1 MKTVPVTALLFACA
15 TCVAQSASAPAPAP
29 TPSSAAAAAPARPA
43 PAPASATDRGEPNV
57 KHTVIE
63 DDGSRIE
70 ELRVRGQT
78 QRVVVTSK
86 VGGGHTSYE
95 IIMGN
100 AGRNPVASTG
110 GATSAVG
117 KSVWSVATF

>member
-1 MKTVPVTALLFACA
+1 MKTVPVIALLFTCA
-15 TCVAQSASAPAPAP
+15 TCAAQSGP
-29 TPSSAAAAAPARPA
+29 TPTPTPAAAPAQPA
-43 PAPASATDRGEPNV
+43 PAPAVAPERGEPNV
-57 KHTVIE
+57 RHTVIE

-86 VGGGHTSYE
+86 MGGGHSSYE

>member
-1 MKTVPVTALLFACA
+1 MKVVYALSLMFAHA
-15 TCVAQSASAPAPAP
+15 TCFGQSAPDPEP
-29 TPSSAAAAAPARPA
+29 
-43 PAPASATDRGEPNV
+43 DRGGEPVV

-78 QRVVVTSK
+78 QRVTVTSK
-86 VGGGHTSYE
+86 VGGGSTYE

-100 AGRNPVASTG
+100 AGRNPVAGTG

-117 KSVWSVATF
+117 KSVWSLMKF